1 MPMLALQPAI
11 VHVLLIKLIVSLLA
25 IKIQFAFLV
34 VVATSLNVKIPNV
47 HVMASAM
54 MVVHAVMKPV
64 IAQTIQNQV
73 KISKFSFS
81 NHQRRMPAIPNKSD
95 SAGLSLVKAVN
106 LENTL
111 SVMLLS
117 KFLLPWTKSEE
128 ECAISL
134 WTEKCTLL
142 EAATQVILKLLNR
155 TVFNRF
161 LLDHPSNIPFRRRNY
176 RVDKTEV
183 VQLPDIPFE
192 MQSGRCI
199 NYDGESVMFTASWN
213 KERISKFEIQL

>member
-73 KISKFSFS
+73 KISKFSSF
-81 NHQRRMPAIPNKSD
+81 NHQRKMPVAHNKSD

-117 KFLLPWTKSEE
+117 KFLLP
-128 ECAISL
+128 
-134 WTEKCTLL
+134 
-142 EAATQVILKLLNR
+142 
-155 TVFNRF
+155 
-161 LLDHPSNIPFRRRNY
+161 
-176 RVDKTEV
+176 
-183 VQLPDIPFE
+183 
-192 MQSGRCI
+192 
-199 NYDGESVMFTASWN
+199 
-213 KERISKFEIQL
+213 